1 MKYLGLLFVLIGAA
15 VFSLP
20 HWLPAVAEV
29 TVTGETFARAGQVG
43 GAVIGIG
50 LVLLLIGLFRRR

>member
-1 MKYLGLLFVLIGAA
+1 MRYLGLLFVLIGAA

-20 HWLPAVAEV
+20 RWLPAVAEV
-29 TVTGETFARAGQVG
+29 RVTAETFVRAGQVG

-50 LVLLLIGLFRRR
+50 VVLLLIGLFRRR